1 MAPRCTATRKQTRP
15 STSRLRPVTLHPARV
30 QDVRRRTGR
39 LAKMA
44 TSTTM
49 NAHSADPAA
58 KGANSIANGAGIKAI
73 GAFLTTD
80 PAHHT
85 PSDSIG
91 ATSKDV
97 GAHLAKDLAQ
107 HAKNGAPS
115 DAVVVENK
123 ESSNPAQ
130 DASIDA
136 DDAAPSNSGRLANQD
151 AGTNSTSA
159 VTEHTEATETA
170 EHTSNS
176 IKAVDYLVQSRRLV
190 DECDEL
196 LARVQNHI
204 LQVRDFI
211 SSNKQAK

>member
-1 MAPRCTATRKQTRP
+1 M
-15 STSRLRPVTLHPARV
+15 
-30 QDVRRRTGR
+30 D
-39 LAKMA
+39 
-44 TSTTM
+44 
-49 NAHSADPAA
+49 AHSADPAA
-58 KGANSIANGAGIKAI
+58 KGADSMADGAGIKAM

-97 GAHLAKDLAQ
+97 GAHLAKDLAK
-107 HAKNGAPS
+107 HAENGAPS

-130 DASIDA
+130 DASVDA
-136 DDAAPSNSGRLANQD
+136 DDAAPSNSGRLAKQD

-159 VTEHTEATETA
+159 VTEHTEAIEMA

-176 IKAVDYLVQSRRLV
+176 IKAVDCLVQSRRLA

-196 LARVQNHI
+196 LARAQNHI
-204 LQVRDFI
+204 SQVRDFI